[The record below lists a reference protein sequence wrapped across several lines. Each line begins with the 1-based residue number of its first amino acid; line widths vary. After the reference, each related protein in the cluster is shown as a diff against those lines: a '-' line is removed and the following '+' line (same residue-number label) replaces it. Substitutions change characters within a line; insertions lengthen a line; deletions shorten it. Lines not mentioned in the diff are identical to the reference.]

1 VYRTPRR
8 AIAFVT
14 GLLIAIALFGYLLG
28 HSHPAGAPVA
38 HRGATRVATVGNV
51 VLEVPASWQ
60 EPSTAPPLA
69 GLPVVQKLLVS
80 PTENYRT
87 AGLIGG
93 ILPASEG
100 SPLPAK
106 FLDSL
111 KHLPKV
117 EVVSFPVGQAYR
129 YELVVPGYDGT
140 VVLYAI
146 PGEGVHLTALACYAA
161 RADVS
166 FLGDCARV
174 VAGLSLVGQSQYALT
189 PDASYANEIN
199 AVIERLDGER
209 LVLRRGMAKAETRA
223 VMSELA
229 SRLAAHF
236 ATAAQALTA
245 IEPPAAVRGA
255 ETVLAASLMRGRDA
269 YRALAVAAES
279 QELIAYESAS
289 KQVQAAETG
298 VDDALE
304 GFALLGYAH
313 HHS

>member
-8 AIAFVT
+8 AIVFVT
-14 GLLIAIALFGYLLG
+14 GLLIAVALFGYLLG

-38 HRGATRVATVGNV
+38 HREATRVTSVGNV

-60 EPSTAPPLA
+60 VLSTEHPLA
-69 GLPVVQKLLVS
+69 GLPIVQRLLVS
-80 PTENYRT
+80 PTGNYSS

-93 ILPASEG
+93 ILPATEG

-106 FLDSL
+106 FLDGL
-111 KHLPKV
+111 KQLPQV

-129 YELVVPGYDGT
+129 YELAVPGYEGT
-140 VVLYAI
+140 VVVYAI
-146 PGEGVHLTALACYAA
+146 PGQGVHLTALACYATKA
-161 RADVS
+161 EGS

-189 PDASYANEIN
+189 PDSSYAKAIN

-209 LVLRRGMAKAETRA
+209 LVLRRGMAKAESRA
-223 VMSELA
+223 VMSALA

-236 ATAAQALTA
+236 ATASQALTA
-245 IEPPAAVRGA
+245 IEPPAAVREA
-255 ETVLAASLMRGRDA
+255 ETVLAASLMRAHDA
-269 YRALAVAAES
+269 YEGLGEAAES

-289 KQVQAAETG
+289 KRVQAAETG

-304 GFALLGYAH
+304 GFALLGYAQH
-313 HHS
+313 G